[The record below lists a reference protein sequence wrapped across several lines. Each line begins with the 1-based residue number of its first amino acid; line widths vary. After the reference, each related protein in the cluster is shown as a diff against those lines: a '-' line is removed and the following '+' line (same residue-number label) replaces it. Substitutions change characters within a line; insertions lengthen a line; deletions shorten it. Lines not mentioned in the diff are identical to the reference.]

1 MDGGG
6 LVYKKPGNFVNLCFC
21 YFDTTLE
28 MKWRTRVAFVSFVA
42 LLLLFLVFS
51 ILHLLFYFCF
61 SCRLVRRRRR
71 RRTGHGR
78 SRLAGGIVLSSM
90 A

>member
-51 ILHLLFYFCF
+51 ILYLFILLLLFM
-61 SCRLVRRRRR
+61 SLGEEEED
-71 RRTGHGR
+71 RTWT
-78 SRLAGGIVLSSM
+78 
-90 A
+90 